1 MTDAIGW
8 VATVLF
14 AGSYFFKRPAA
25 LRRTQAL
32 AATVW
37 IWYGAASHAMPVVV
51 ANIIVAGL
59 ALWSSYGPSARKP
72 VPAVDQPVREAG
84 DSRLRPAS

>member
-8 VATVLF
+8 AATALF

-25 LRRTQAL
+25 LRRIQAL
-32 AATVW
+32 GAALW
-37 IWYGAASHAMPVVV
+37 MCYGAIIHAMPVVV
-51 ANIIVAGL
+51 ANLIVGGL

-72 VPAVDQPVREAG
+72 VRAAAAQ
-84 DSRLRPAS
+84 RPIPDGGES